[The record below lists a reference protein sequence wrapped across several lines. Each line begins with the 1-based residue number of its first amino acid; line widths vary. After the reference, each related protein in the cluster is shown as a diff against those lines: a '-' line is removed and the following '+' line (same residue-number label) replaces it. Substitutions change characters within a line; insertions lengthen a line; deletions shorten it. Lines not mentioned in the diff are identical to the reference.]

1 MRLAARLSAI
11 ALVLVALAAFTA
23 LAHPHSG
30 AGPRSAS
37 YAAPTAALDIGAL
50 FGDENEPDEN
60 EPDEGSAPRAESQD
74 QGGGVPVPVVLVL
87 VALAGA
93 LGGYVYL
100 RVRRTYLRFRAWG
113 RRMWARL

>member
-1 MRLAARLSAI
+1 MRVAARLGTV
-11 ALVLVALAAFTA
+11 ALVFVAIAAFTA
-23 LAHPHSG
+23 FAHPHPG
-30 AGPRSAS
+30 AGPQSAS
-37 YAAPTAALDIGAL
+37 FVTPMAALDIGGL

-60 EPDEGSAPRAESQD
+60 EPDEGSPQGAAPKD

-93 LGGYVYL
+93 LGGYVYI
-100 RVRRTYLRFRAWG
+100 RVRRVYLRFRAWG

>member
-1 MRLAARLSAI
+1 MKLAARLGAV
-11 ALVLVALAAFTA
+11 ALVIFALAAFA
-23 LAHPHSG
+23 AVAHPHPG

-60 EPDEGSAPRAESQD
+60 EPDEGSAPRAQSQD

-93 LGGYVYL
+93 LGYVYI
-100 RVRRTYLRFRAWG
+100 RVRRAYLRFRAWG

>member
-1 MRLAARLSAI
+1 MRVAARLGAV
-11 ALVLVALAAFTA
+11 ALAFVVLAAFTA
-23 LAHPHSG
+23 FAHPQAG
-30 AGPRSAS
+30 ATPQLPS
-37 YAAPTAALDIGAL
+37 YAAPMAALDIGAL

-60 EPDEGSAPRAESQD
+60 EPDEGSAPRAQSKD
-74 QGGGVPVPVVLVL
+74 QGGGVPVPVVLLL

-100 RVRRTYLRFRAWG
+100 RVRRLYLRFRAWG